1 MTDLWT
7 WSGQYF
13 GYLEGEDLWAS
24 DGRHIG
30 RCQRDDV
37 FDPDGN
43 YLCQIAFSNRLR
55 VARADRLLRIDPF
68 PRKPDRAPREPLP
81 KRMPYTTIGGYEDLP
96 PNVGAKA

>member
-13 GYLEGEDLWAS
+13 GYLEDSGNLWAS

-30 RCQRDDV
+30 RCVRDDI
-37 FDPDGN
+37 FAPDGS

-68 PRKPDRAPREPLP
+68 PRLADQAPRPPLP
-81 KRMPYTTIGGYEDLP
+81 ERMPYTSIGGYDDLP
-96 PNVGAKA
+96 H